1 MNEFNNAISVKG
13 LGDDIF
19 TALTLNAQEKAKEK
33 ILTAAR
39 NGQTSCSVKQK
50 GITPVFI
57 DQLEREGFSCIPKDD
72 EDRVLIFW
80 EW

>member
-1 MNEFNNAISVKG
+1 METFQSAISVKG

-39 NGQTSCSVKQK
+39 NGQTRCSVKQK

-57 DQLEREGFSCIPKDD
+57 DQLEQEGFCCIPNDD
-72 EDRVLIFW
+72 EDRVLIYW